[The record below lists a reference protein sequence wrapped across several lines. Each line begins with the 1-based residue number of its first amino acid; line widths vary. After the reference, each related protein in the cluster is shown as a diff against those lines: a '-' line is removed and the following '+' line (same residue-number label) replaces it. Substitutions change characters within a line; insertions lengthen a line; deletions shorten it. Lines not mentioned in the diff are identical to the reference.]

1 MEDHVSSLMMV
12 LLSTT
17 SNLNFPAEIVD
28 DMCHFCGLDHLKKT
42 LYLLVN
48 LNDYYWNT
56 SCDDGIFVMIQHIFM
71 NFQFHGKF
79 NFTEKVI
86 AKSAQKQPAPTP
98 KPPPLSNNNNNVV
111 EVS

>member
-1 MEDHVSSLMMV
+1 
-12 LLSTT
+12 
-17 SNLNFPAEIVD
+17 
-28 DMCHFCGLDHLKKT
+28 MCPYFCGLDHLKKT

-79 NFTEKVI
+79 NFTGKVI